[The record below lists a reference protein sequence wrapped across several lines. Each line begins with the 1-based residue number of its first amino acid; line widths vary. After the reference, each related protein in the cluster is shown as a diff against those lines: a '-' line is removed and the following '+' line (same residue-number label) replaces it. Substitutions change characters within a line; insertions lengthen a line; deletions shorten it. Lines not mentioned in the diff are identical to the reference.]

1 MTDLGVRANIYPVTN
16 MAYIEDTST
25 RMSLVVDHAA
35 AATSLS
41 DGSLEVVMDRRAAY
55 DDGRGLG
62 EGVTDNQDTV
72 HKYWLLLEA
81 SPAAAA
87 AESVSTPSRLAT
99 FLNRRLNYPVST
111 FHGRGQPK
119 ASARLMSRGLSCDIH
134 MFNLRTMSSDS
145 DHLKPS
151 GSALLMLHSQHSEVC
166 SDRPSDEYL
175 ECDYSDEGSESKPV
189 FDRLELSN
197 VVRTTLTGSP
207 LDQSSESAGLFKPNP
222 MTIETFKID
231 LKSSE

>member
-1 MTDLGVRANIYPVTN
+1 MSNLGVRANIYPVTN
-16 MAYIEDTST
+16 MAYIEDRST

-41 DGSLEVVMDRRAAY
+41 EGSLEVVMDRRAAY
-55 DDGRGLG
+55 DGGRGLG

-72 HKYWLLLEA
+72 HRYWLLLEDA

-87 AESVSTPSRLAT
+87 VSTPTKLAT

-111 FHGRGQPK
+111 FHGRGAP
-119 ASARLMSRGLSCDIH
+119 SLRLMGRGLSCDTH
-134 MFNLRTMSSDS
+134 LFNLRTMSGTD
-145 DHLKPS
+145 DHLKPVE
-151 GSALLMLHSQHSEVC
+151 SALLMLHSQHSEDC
-166 SDRPSDEYL
+166 GDKQPEYL
-175 ECDYSDEGSESKPV
+175 ECDYSEGGPPDQPV
-189 FDRLELSN
+189 FEGLDMSS

-207 LDQSSESAGLFKPNP
+207 LAADDQNSESSGLFKPDP

-231 LKSSE
+231 LKPSK